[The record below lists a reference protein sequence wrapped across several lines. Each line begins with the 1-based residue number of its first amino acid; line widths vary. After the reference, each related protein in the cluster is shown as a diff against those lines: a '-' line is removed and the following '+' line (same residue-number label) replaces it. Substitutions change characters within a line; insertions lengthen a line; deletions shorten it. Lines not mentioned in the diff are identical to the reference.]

1 MIDLLINFDKEEDK
15 RKLFSVL
22 RNLKGSFAISLK
34 KNKAARSL
42 ASNRYYWGVVLAYLS
57 EETGFTKDEAHQLMQ
72 RQFLKYAKDASDGTS
87 EMFVRS
93 TTSLNTIEMNEYIE
107 QIRIFA
113 VSELGVYIPEPNE
126 IVYEK

>member
-1 MIDLLINFDKEEDK
+1 MIDLLINFDKEDDK

-22 RNLKGSFAISLK
+22 KNLKGSFAVSLK
-34 KNKAARSL
+34 KNKATRSL

-72 RQFLKYAKDASDGTS
+72 RMFLKYAKDAPDGTS

-93 TTSLNTIEMNEYIE
+93 TTSLNTAEMNEYIE

>member
-1 MIDLLINFDKEEDK
+1 MIDLLINFDKEDDK
-15 RKLFSVL
+15 RKLFSIL
-22 RNLKGSFAISLK
+22 RNLKGSFAVSLK
-34 KNKAARSL
+34 KNKPTRSL
-42 ASNRYYWGVVLAYLS
+42 AQSRYYWGVVLAYLS

-72 RQFLKYAKDASDGTS
+72 RMFLKYAKDVSEGKS

-113 VSELGVYIPEPNE
+113 VSELGIYIPEPNE

>member
-1 MIDLLINFDKEEDK
+1 MIDLLINFDKEDDK

-22 RNLKGSFAISLK
+22 RNLKGSFAVSFK
-34 KNKAARSL
+34 KNKPTRSL
-42 ASNRYYWGVVLAYLS
+42 AQGRYYWGVVLAYLS

-72 RQFLKYAKDASDGTS
+72 RQFLKYVKDVPDGTS
-87 EMFVRS
+87 ELFVRS

-113 VSELGVYIPEPNE
+113 VSELGCYIPEPNE

>member
-1 MIDLLINFDKEEDK
+1 ML
-15 RKLFSVL
+15 
-22 RNLKGSFAISLK
+22 LK
-34 KNKAARSL
+34 KNKAQRTLQQS
-42 ASNRYYWGVVLAYLS
+42 RYYFGVVLAYLS

-72 RQFLKYAKDASDGTS
+72 RMFLKYAKDVSDGTS

-93 TTSLNTIEMNEYIE
+93 TTSLNTVEMNEYIE

-113 VSELGVYIPEPNE
+113 VSELGCYIPEPNE

>member
-1 MIDLLINFDKEEDK
+1 MIDLLINFDKEDDK

-22 RNLKGSFAISLK
+22 KNLKGSFALSLK
-34 KNKAARSL
+34 KNKPTRSL
-42 ASNRYYWGVVLAYLS
+42 AQSRYYWGVVLTYLS

-72 RQFLKYAKDASDGTS
+72 RMFLKYAKDVSDGTS

-93 TTSLNTIEMNEYIE
+93 TTSLNTVEMNEYIE

-113 VSELGVYIPEPNE
+113 VSELGCYIPEPNE

>member
-1 MIDLLINFDKEEDK
+1 MIDLLINFDKEDDK

-22 RNLKGSFAISLK
+22 KNLKGSFAVSLK
-34 KNKAARSL
+34 KNKAQRTLQQS
-42 ASNRYYWGVVLAYLS
+42 RYYFGVVLAYLS

-72 RQFLKYAKDASDGTS
+72 RMFLKYAKDVSDGTS

-93 TTSLNTIEMNEYIE
+93 TTSLNTVEMNEYIE

-113 VSELGVYIPEPNE
+113 VSELGCYIPEPNE

>member
-1 MIDLLINFDKEEDK
+1 MIDLLINFDSEDDK

-22 RNLKGSFAISLK
+22 RNLKGSFAVSLK

-57 EETGFTKDEAHQLMQ
+57 EETGFTKDEAHQIMQ

-93 TTSLNTIEMNEYIE
+93 TTSLNTAEMNEYIE

-113 VSELGVYIPEPNE
+113 VSELGCYIPEPNE

>member
-1 MIDLLINFDKEEDK
+1 MIDLLINFDKEDDK

-22 RNLKGSFAISLK
+22 KNLKGSFALSLK
-34 KNKAARSL
+34 KNKPTRSL
-42 ASNRYYWGVVLAYLS
+42 AQSRYYWGVVLAYLS

-72 RQFLKYAKDASDGTS
+72 RMFLKYAKDVSDGTS

-93 TTSLNTIEMNEYIE
+93 TTSLNTVEMNEYIE

-113 VSELGVYIPEPNE
+113 VSELGCYIPEPNE

>member
-22 RNLKGSFAISLK
+22 KNLKGSFAVSMK
-34 KNKAARSL
+34 KNKASRSL

-57 EETGFTKDEAHQLMQ
+57 EETGFTKDESHQLMQ
-72 RQFLKYAKDASDGTS
+72 KMFLKYTKDAPDGTS
-87 EMFVRS
+87 ELFVRS
-93 TTSLNTIEMNEYIE
+93 TTSLNTAEMNDYIE

-113 VSELGVYIPEPNE
+113 VSELGCYIPEPNE